1 MNSIRKKSVRKLLFL
16 SLICLLA
23 LAAAMPASAANPKW
37 KQLRKKYAE
46 KKNTNR
52 LIFVKYEGGTNA
64 TLYMFRKKTRRNG
77 THYWKKFLKCKAY
90 VGLNGLG
97 KQREGDV
104 KTPKGTFRLTEGFG
118 IKENPGLKG
127 LKYTKLNRY
136 LYWSGEMGTYNT
148 MVDSRVLGHAPSNSE
163 HLLYCNP
170 EYNYALNINYNRKH
184 IYKKGSGI
192 FLHCMGAKTYTHGCV
207 AVSEINMIRIM
218 QNTTSKTRICIYE
231 K

>member
-23 LAAAMPASAANPKW
+23 LAAAMPVAAANPKW
-37 KQLRKKYAE
+37 KQLKRKYAE
-46 KKNTNR
+46 KNTNR

-218 QNTTSKTRICIYE
+218 KNTTSKTRICIYE

>member
-16 SLICLLA
+16 SLICILA

-37 KQLRKKYAE
+37 KQLKRKYAE

-64 TLYMFRKKTRRNG
+64 TLYMFRKKTRRNK
-77 THYWKKFLKCKAY
+77 THYWKKILKCKAY

-104 KTPKGTFRLTEGFG
+104 KTPRGTFRLTEGFG

-136 LYWSGEMGTYNT
+136 LYWSGERSTYNT